1 MHGINNV
8 KVLGVKLRPYGK
20 NRVSTII
27 DMKWD
32 NM

>member
-8 KVLGVKLRPYGK
+8 KVLGVNLRPYGK
-20 NRVSTII
+20 NRVSRIT
-27 DMKWD
+27 DVKRD

>member
-8 KVLGVKLRPYGK
+8 KVTGVKLRPYGK
-20 NRVSTII
+20 NRVRRIT

-32 NM
+32 GR